1 MSPKKLAD
9 RRTPTLPRVLQAV
22 SVETRPKQPHATGME
37 PRAAEL
43 LLQSQRVHLLS
54 GNFPQ
59 ALATAFER
67 IAEHLGLD
75 TGDPLDVPLTCL
87 RLPESVIAP
96 LEAEGFC
103 TVADTLTASDQTLL
117 NVVRFG
123 QHGLRELRATVRAF
137 VRETATQ
144 FARGVAK

>member
-1 MSPKKLAD
+1 MSAKKHE
-9 RRTPTLPRVLQAV
+9 RRTPTLPRIMDTVT
-22 SVETRPKQPHATGME
+22 VETRPRPHATGME
-37 PRAAEL
+37 DRTADL
-43 LLQSQRVHLLS
+43 LLQSMRLHLLS

-67 IAEHLGLD
+67 IARHLGLD
-75 TGDPLDVPLTCL
+75 TGDPLDTPLTCL
-87 RLPESVIAP
+87 RLPESIIGP

-103 TVADTLTASDQTLL
+103 TVADTLTASDQQLL

-137 VRETATQ
+137 VRARSTQ
-144 FARGVAK
+144 FARGVAN

>member
-1 MSPKKLAD
+1 MSAKRQQERRAPVPHTLA
-9 RRTPTLPRVLQAV
+9 AV
-22 SVETRPKQPHATGME
+22 TVETRPRPHTTGME
-37 PRAAEL
+37 ERTADL
-43 LLQSQRVHLLS
+43 LLQSMRLHLLS

-67 IAEHLGLD
+67 IARHLGLD
-75 TGDPLDVPLTCL
+75 TGDPLDTPLTCL
-87 RLPESVIAP
+87 RLPESIIGP

-103 TVADTLTASDQTLL
+103 TVADTLTASDQQLL

-137 VRETATQ
+137 VRARSTQ
-144 FARGVAK
+144 FARGVAN